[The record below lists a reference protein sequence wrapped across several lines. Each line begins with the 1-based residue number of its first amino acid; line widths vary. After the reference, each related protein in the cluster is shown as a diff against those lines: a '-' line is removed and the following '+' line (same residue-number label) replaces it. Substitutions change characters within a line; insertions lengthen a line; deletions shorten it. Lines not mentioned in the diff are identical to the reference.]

1 MRIVFDCSGINDKRE
16 VLVKEDNFV
25 LEDYWI
31 DVWFC
36 DGCNIYYD
44 KKEIKCLIFC
54 R

>member
-1 MRIVFDCSGINDKRE
+1 MGFRC
-16 VLVKEDNFV
+16 
-25 LEDYWI
+25 LECASDLRNKVMVTRLGDI

-44 KKEIKCLIFC
+44 KKEIKGLIFC